1 MERRRICLSLFKTEL
16 RRLLSGRFL
25 LAGLVLLAG
34 LTAILYAQKNTYQ
47 YVLYSDVFETYGF
60 ISQNR
65 LERELARIVLERGD
79 RYAAQAD
86 LETLRESLPDAEKLE
101 TFFQTNEE
109 CHALGISSVEEYD
122 ALQEAIGKAS
132 EEEAP
137 WIDELYA
144 VNEAVYA
151 LLEKADLLMEEN
163 MHRSAQSAF
172 SAVQKAFDDRQEV
185 NPYILEAYSEK
196 QKARIEEILSG
207 SMDSPLPSLVS
218 TAVYAYAVPYTFFAL
233 CCLIFLF
240 LPCVWSSRN
249 RKVHLLQYTCR
260 EGRAL
265 LRAEFQAAAAAAA
278 LLMLVF
284 ALPVF
289 LIYAKDGIV
298 SYWNLPL
305 MGFLN
310 DYLFYWADFTLG
322 GYISL
327 LFLLWFITGLGLS
340 LLSMCISRLCRNFTA
355 CAAFSLLLVTL
366 AYFVWEWIF
375 NKGFRLENPPWVETL
390 LSVFTLLSGV
400 FGAWVLSH
408 REKRIDI
415 F

>member
-1 MERRRICLSLFKTEL
+1 MKLFSAEFRRIC
-16 RRLLSGRFL
+16 SGRFL
-25 LAGLVLLAG
+25 LAVLILLAG
-34 LTAILYAQKNTYQ
+34 LTAILYAQKNTYR
-47 YVLYSDVFETYGF
+47 YVLYFDNFETYGF
-60 ISQNR
+60 VSQNQ
-65 LERELARIVLERGD
+65 LERELARIILERGD
-79 RYAAQAD
+79 RYVTQAD
-86 LETLRESLPDAEKLE
+86 LDTLRERLPDPEKLE
-101 TFFQTNEE
+101 DFFQTNEA
-109 CHALGISSVEEYD
+109 CHALGISSVADYD
-122 ALQEAIGKAS
+122 ALQEAIQKAS
-132 EEEAP
+132 EENDPE
-137 WIDELYA
+137 IDKLYA
-144 VNEAVYA
+144 TDETIYGI
-151 LLEKADLLMEEN
+151 LEKADLLMEEN
-163 MHRSAQSAF
+163 MHRSANSSFQ
-172 SAVQKAFDDRQEV
+172 QLQEAFDSRQKV
-185 NPYILEAYSEK
+185 NPYILEDYSEN
-196 QKARIEEILSG
+196 QKARMEEILSG

-218 TAVYAYAVPYTFFAL
+218 TVVYAYAVPYTFFAL

-240 LPCVWSSRN
+240 LPCVWSSRS

-265 LRAEFQAAAAAAA
+265 LRAEFQAAAAVAA

-310 DYLFYWADFTLG
+310 DYLFYWVDFTLG
-322 GYISL
+322 GYIAL

-340 LLSMCISRLCRNFTA
+340 LLSVCISRLCRNFTA
-355 CAAFSLLLVTL
+355 CAAFSLLLVVL

-390 LSVFTLLSGV
+390 LSVFTFLSGV
-400 FGAWVLSH
+400 FGAWFISG